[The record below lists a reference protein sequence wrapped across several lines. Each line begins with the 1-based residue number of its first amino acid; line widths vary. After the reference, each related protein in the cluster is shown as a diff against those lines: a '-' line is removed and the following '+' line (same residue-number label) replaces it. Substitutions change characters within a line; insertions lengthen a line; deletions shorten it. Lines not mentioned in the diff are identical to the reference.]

1 MKENHISFEPFRLD
15 KSSVDA
21 LDIIVGITPHY
32 GFLSKKGCDYI
43 DKKLSDNIGKIS
55 ANLNPLQSFLELF
68 YITLKEICEEQV
80 LLLQRLL
87 LLIGVI
93 QLQQHI
99 IMGMLMESLMQQLRK
114 TK

>member
-43 DKKLSDNIGKIS
+43 GKIS

-68 YITLKEICEEQV
+68 YITLKEICENK
-80 LLLQRLL
+80 LKL
-87 LLIGVI
+87 
-93 QLQQHI
+93 
-99 IMGMLMESLMQQLRK
+99 
-114 TK
+114 

>member
-1 MKENHISFEPFRLD
+1 MPHIVLHRNGQKIRALSWVILFGDLPISVHTTLD

-68 YITLKEICEEQV
+68 YITLKEICENK
-80 LLLQRLL
+80 LKL
-87 LLIGVI
+87 
-93 QLQQHI
+93 
-99 IMGMLMESLMQQLRK
+99 
-114 TK
+114 

>member
-1 MKENHISFEPFRLD
+1 MGDSFWRSSNFSTYNKYKQCFEEWLSEMKENHISFEPFRPD

-21 LDIIVGITPHY
+21 LDIVVGITPHY

-68 YITLKEICEEQV
+68 YITLKEICENK
-80 LLLQRLL
+80 LKL
-87 LLIGVI
+87 
-93 QLQQHI
+93 
-99 IMGMLMESLMQQLRK
+99 
-114 TK
+114 